1 MELAQVH
8 DKTSLFS
15 RDRPLRF
22 KLTLHVVTPV
32 GLLGG
37 RAGGG
42 MTCVRVGFRTF
53 YLASSLLGL
62 ILLHDLLVLPWP
74 RLRSQQTVPRADS
87 RERQGM

>member
-1 MELAQVH
+1 
-8 DKTSLFS
+8 
-15 RDRPLRF
+15 
-22 KLTLHVVTPV
+22 
-32 GLLGG
+32 
-37 RAGGG
+37 